1 MEKDELNYYFSI
13 VGDIEL
19 QSDVVEKIF
28 NDLGVFDTKTI
39 NENNKK
45 SFINFISYCID
56 HQTYQKLSDKD
67 ISELMSNLTNNI
79 TVSANWSIVPPKYI
93 NDELAITYFRF
104 KKEEDKERYLAY
116 YILGKNYHDLKD

>member
-45 SFINFISYCID
+45 SFINFISYCVD
-56 HQTYQKLSDKD
+56 QQTYQKLSDKD